1 MLCCDEKSQ
10 CQALERTQPGLPLG
24 GGHIKT
30 RPHDYL
36 RHGPVT
42 LFAALSYLDG
52 KILSRPASQHTHKEW
67 LAFLKQIDRKTAAGR
82 DVHLII
88 DNYATHKHPV
98 VKAWLTRRPRF
109 HLHFTPTSSS
119 WLNLVE
125 RFFRDLT
132 EDVVRE
138 GSFAS
143 VQTPGA
149 GDGDLFGRAES
160 GTQAICLEK
169 KGEEILAKIS
179 RARPKQ
185 TAPQTL

>member
-1 MLCCDEKSQ
+1 MKKASARRWSGRSPDC
-10 CQALERTQPGLPLG
+10 RWG

-42 LFAALSYLDG
+42 LFAAFSYLDG

-67 LAFLKQIDRKTAAGR
+67 LAFLKQIDRETAAGL

-132 EDVVRE
+132 EEVVRE

-143 VQTPGA
+143 VSQLVLAMETY
-149 GDGDLFGRAES
+149 LAERN
-160 GTQAICLEK
+160 LVPKRYVWRK

-179 RARPKQ
+179 RARAKQ
-185 TAPQTL
+185 TALQTL